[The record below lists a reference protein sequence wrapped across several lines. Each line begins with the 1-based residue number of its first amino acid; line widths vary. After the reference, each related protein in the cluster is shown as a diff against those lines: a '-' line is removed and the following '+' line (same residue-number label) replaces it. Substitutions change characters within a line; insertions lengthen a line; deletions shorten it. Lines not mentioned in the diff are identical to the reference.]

1 MGVYARHILPWAT
14 DRVCGARPT
23 HRQREK
29 VIPLASGTVLEIGAG
44 SGLNFPL
51 YKADRVERV
60 VALDPSE
67 GMLRRARAVADR
79 AAVDVELLRAVA
91 EDIPL
96 ESASVDTVVM
106 TYTLCTIPEPVK
118 ALREMARVLA
128 PDGRLVFCEHGL
140 APDPW
145 IRRWQR
151 WLDPAW
157 GLVAG
162 GCSLGRD
169 IPGLIAGGGFRITG
183 LESMY
188 IPGWRPGSFN
198 YWGSA
203 TAG

>member
-1 MGVYARHILPWAT
+1 MGIYARHILPWAT
-14 DRVCGARPT
+14 DRVCSGRP
-23 HRQREK
+23 HRRQREK
-29 VIPLASGTVLEIGAG
+29 VVPLASGTVLEVGAG

-51 YKADRVERV
+51 YDPNRV
-60 VALDPSE
+60 VRLLALDPSE
-67 GMLRRARAVADR
+67 GMLRRALTVADR
-79 AAVDVELLRAVA
+79 AGVDVELLQASA

-96 ESASVDTVVM
+96 ESASVDTVVT
-106 TYTLCTIPEPVK
+106 TYTLCTIPDPVT
-118 ALREMARVLA
+118 ALKEMARVLS
-128 PDGRLVFCEHGL
+128 PGGRLVFCEHGL

-145 IRRWQR
+145 VRRWQR

-162 GCSLGRD
+162 GCSLARD
-169 IPGLIAGGGFRITG
+169 IPGLIGRGGFRITG

-203 TAG
+203 TAE

>member
-1 MGVYARHILPWAT
+1 MGIYSDHILPWAT
-14 DRVCGARPT
+14 DRVCSARPT
-23 HRQREK
+23 RRQREK
-29 VIPLASGTVLEIGAG
+29 VIPLASGTVLEVGAG

-51 YKADRVERV
+51 YDPDSVSRVL
-60 VALDPSE
+60 ALEPSE
-67 GMLRRARAVADR
+67 GMLRRARPVVDR
-79 AAVDVELLRAVA
+79 AKVDVELLRAVA

-96 ESASVDTVVM
+96 ESASVDTVVI
-106 TYTLCTIPEPVK
+106 TYTLCTIPDPVA

-128 PDGRLVFCEHGL
+128 PGGRLVFCEHGL

-169 IPGLIAGGGFRITG
+169 IPDLIGRGGFRITG
-183 LESMY
+183 LETMY

-203 TAG
+203 AAD